1 MKLKWKMGPNVFLV
15 FVKSDL
21 SNRFCS
27 FTWRSRSQCDLSIS
41 HIGPIGKALLFP
53 SFRLAGNWRILSAI
67 RTFLFCVKIVH
78 VFSIFFFFFQEGRS
92 TVVGLGLLNSK
103 KCWPGLYFHWVGE
116 FEIVDISLLSEIDF
130 MNHPWRSVFPVYDFS
145 FSTCKV
151 KKFPLHS

>member
-78 VFSIFFFFFQEGRS
+78 VFSIFFFFSRK
-92 TVVGLGLLNSK
+92 VGLLLWVWGCWTVKNADLVCISTGLVSLRLWISAY
-103 KCWPGLYFHWVGE
+103 CLRLTLWITLGE
-116 FEIVDISLLSEIDF
+116 VFSLSMI
-130 MNHPWRSVFPVYDFS
+130 SVFPLA
-145 FSTCKV
+145 K
-151 KKFPLHS
+151 